1 MGEHGT
7 EVATPMVPTKVTP
20 ADKVAS
26 ETSSGGTRRPVNLNI
41 QAMDAKSFME
51 YALENPAA
59 FQAAVELALNE
70 QGLSLKN
77 LN

>member
-26 ETSSGGTRRPVNLNI
+26 ETSSGGARRPVNLNI

>member
-1 MGEHGT
+1 
-7 EVATPMVPTKVTP
+7 
-20 ADKVAS
+20 
-26 ETSSGGTRRPVNLNI
+26 
-41 QAMDAKSFME
+41 MDAKSFME